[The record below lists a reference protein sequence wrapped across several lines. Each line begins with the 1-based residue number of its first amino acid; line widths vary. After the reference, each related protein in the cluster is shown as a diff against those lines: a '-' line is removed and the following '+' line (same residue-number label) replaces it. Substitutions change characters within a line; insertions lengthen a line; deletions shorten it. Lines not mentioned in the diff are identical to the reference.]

1 VLPNS
6 APVRSEVTG
15 VLNFG
20 LEVLDPLERLLSQSI
35 GPLARTLVRREA
47 KRVVQWD
54 QLVHVLAQ
62 QIDKS
67 EDRKAFVAAA
77 TKIRHG

>member
-1 VLPNS
+1 MPL
-6 APVRSEVTG
+6 RSEPTG
-15 VLNFG
+15 LLNFG
-20 LEVLDPLERLLSQSI
+20 MEVLEPLERLLSQHI

-47 KRVVQWD
+47 KRLTQWD
-54 QLVHVLAQ
+54 SLVNALAQ

-77 TKIRHG
+77 TKIRRD